1 MSRKVCV
8 WREVKVSRA
17 VCIVHVYFSLHR
29 YSICRNYRHH
39 IIYYIV
45 YVILKIYDILIY
57 VLLRSGCKLSPSDR
71 IQCLRLSGLHLA
83 CHRHHHEH
91 QQQHQQ
97 QPGKHLVLN
106 SVVNLPPVIFQNFR
120 VSSHQQTNSF
130 GQCIFT
136 SRITTIITTGMRSV
150 HILPDYRESEKLS

>member
-45 YVILKIYDILIY
+45 YVILKIYWYIDICYIEVGLQ
-57 VLLRSGCKLSPSDR
+57 VVPLRQDLTPSPFWPSSCLPSTPSWTSTTTSTTTRKTFSPQLSRKLTASD
-71 IQCLRLSGLHLA
+71 
-83 CHRHHHEH
+83 
-91 QQQHQQ
+91 
-97 QPGKHLVLN
+97 
-106 SVVNLPPVIFQNFR
+106 QNFR

-136 SRITTIITTGMRSV
+136 SRITTIIMTGIRSV
-150 HILPDYRESEKLS
+150 HILPDYREFEKLS